1 MQLFISIVT
10 FTILT
15 SVGPNDEK
23 KEQQHDVSPWTTF
36 LKVKGCFTLDMRGNN
51 GFSFDKCISSL
62 TLRWGVREDYCH
74 YFGLICILRK
84 EVWIISQKLRCF
96 YLCTETSQ
104 FPNYL
109 DFKRPKRL
117 GKVNFCVTLSNVRT
131 SKWLFWV
138 IFKKCNFFSNFLAI
152 DHPRSNPISEKIAI
166 FKKMAISSIENGQM
180 LSSLRK

>member
-1 MQLFISIVT
+1 MVLVFGQRNIFLTLDVHFFISILT

-84 EVWIISQKLRCF
+84 EVSIISQREEKTALFLSLYRNI
-96 YLCTETSQ
+96 Q
-104 FPNYL
+104 IPKWFPN
-109 DFKRPKRL
+109 KT
-117 GKVNFCVTLSNVRT
+117 G
-131 SKWLFWV
+131 
-138 IFKKCNFFSNFLAI
+138 LARYELI
-152 DHPRSNPISEKIAI
+152 K
-166 FKKMAISSIENGQM
+166 
-180 LSSLRK
+180 